1 MKKLFKKRQKA
12 SKSFKRLCKM
22 GLYINLIFLCIFLG
36 SVAYLGFPAFKQ
48 TYIFVE
54 ANRNSPAYDL
64 LSRAE
69 QRKIRTGQIT
79 EKSWLLANS
88 EVDQYMKQKY
98 NRLSE
103 KQRTL
108 VDDLVQKGEI
118 ELKFNSNFFL
128 NGGSKSPENS
138 GILSSVVGTLLVM
151 LVCMVVSVPIGVAA
165 AIYLEEFAP
174 QNILTHFIEVCI
186 NNLASI
192 PSILFG
198 LLGLGVFINLFGIPR
213 SSALVGGLTLAI
225 MSLPIIIVSTKAALK
240 SVDINMKNAAYAL
253 GMTKVQMVK
262 GIMLPLAMPMILTG
276 SILTLAGAIG
286 ETAPLMIIGMIAFIP
301 DVASSIFDPTSVLP
315 AQIYSW
321 SAMPE
326 RAFLERTAAGIIVL
340 LGLLVVLNLSAILLR
355 KYFQGKLK

>member
-36 SVAYLGFPAFKQ
+36 SVAYLGIGAFKQ
-48 TYIFVE
+48 TYIYVE
-54 ANRNSPAYDL
+54 ADRNSPAYEL

-69 QRKIRTGQIT
+69 QRKIRIGQIT

-88 EVDQYMKQKY
+88 EVDQYMKQNY
-98 NRLSE
+98 NRLNE
-103 KQRTL
+103 EQRAL
-108 VDDLVQKGEI
+108 VDNLVQKDEI
-118 ELKFNSNFFL
+118 ALRFNTNFFL
-128 NGGSKSPENS
+128 NGDSKSPENS
-138 GILSSVVGTLLVM
+138 GILSSAVGTLLVM
-151 LVCMVVSVPIGVAA
+151 LVCMAVSVPVGVAA

-174 QNILTHFIEVCI
+174 QNLFTHFIEVCI

-198 LLGLGVFINLFGIPR
+198 LLGLGVFINLFGMPR

-301 DVASSIFDPTSVLP
+301 DVASSVLDATSVLP

-340 LGLLVVLNLSAILLR
+340 LGLLVVLNLSAVLLR

>member
-1 MKKLFKKRQKA
+1 
-12 SKSFKRLCKM
+12 
-22 GLYINLIFLCIFLG
+22 
-36 SVAYLGFPAFKQ
+36 
-48 TYIFVE
+48 
-54 ANRNSPAYDL
+54 
-64 LSRAE
+64 
-69 QRKIRTGQIT
+69 
-79 EKSWLLANS
+79 
-88 EVDQYMKQKY
+88 MKQKY

-128 NGGSKSPENS
+128 NGDSKSPENS

-198 LLGLGVFINLFGIPR
+198 LLGLGVFINLFGMPR

-240 SVDINMKNAAYAL
+240 VWI
-253 GMTKVQMVK
+253 
-262 GIMLPLAMPMILTG
+262 
-276 SILTLAGAIG
+276 SI
-286 ETAPLMIIGMIAFIP
+286 
-301 DVASSIFDPTSVLP
+301 
-315 AQIYSW
+315 
-321 SAMPE
+321 
-326 RAFLERTAAGIIVL
+326 
-340 LGLLVVLNLSAILLR
+340 
-355 KYFQGKLK
+355 

>member
-54 ANRNSPAYDL
+54 ANRNSPSYDL

-69 QRKIRTGQIT
+69 QRKIRTGQIA

-128 NGGSKSPENS
+128 NGDSKSPENS
-138 GILSSVVGTLLVM
+138 GILSSVIGTLLVM

-198 LLGLGVFINLFGIPR
+198 LLGLGVFINLFGMPR

-225 MSLPIIIVSTKAALK
+225 MSLPIIIVSTKAALTK
-240 SVDINMKNAAYAL
+240 CGYQYEKCCLCLRYDKGSNGKRYYVTFGYAYDFNRFYFDFSR
-253 GMTKVQMVK
+253 GYRRDCTFDDYRYD
-262 GIMLPLAMPMILTG
+262 
-276 SILTLAGAIG
+276 SIY
-286 ETAPLMIIGMIAFIP
+286 P
-301 DVASSIFDPTSVLP
+301 
-315 AQIYSW
+315 
-321 SAMPE
+321 
-326 RAFLERTAAGIIVL
+326 
-340 LGLLVVLNLSAILLR
+340 
-355 KYFQGKLK
+355 